1 MTGTPDFQGA
11 PARPLARIIDLVDV
25 RLRRAEAGI
34 PDDTRARLVWAA
46 LAAEMRRQRQA
57 VCTPSMQR
65 LAALSGLHPDAV
77 AMGLQPL
84 VVVNKPGVLRRRTTD
99 DTGLTAYQLVDDAGR
114 RGPR

>member
-11 PARPLARIIDLVDV
+11 PARPRARIIDLVDV

-77 AMGLQPL
+77 AMGLQVL
-84 VVVNKPGVLRRRTTD
+84 AEAGVLRRRTTD